1 VVQSFQSQIHSAFQH
16 TGDNVLFVKLPARH
30 LTADEMTGYSKKAPV
45 LLVQLEA
52 KTNELA
58 VLYGYLGPV
67 NAFGSLTSD

>member
-1 VVQSFQSQIHSAFQH
+1 M
-16 TGDNVLFVKLPARH
+16 DEDDPAGLSDR
-30 LTADEMTGYSKKAPV
+30 
-45 LLVQLEA
+45 VQLEA